1 MNLKAEVG
9 AVVMEEGLAH
19 VCLGTENLSL
29 PENLTVKSSVLI
41 S

>member
-19 VCLGTENLSL
+19 VCLGTENALCL
-29 PENLTVKSSVLI
+29 KMWQ
-41 S
+41 